1 MEGLVATELEM
12 IGQLLKSHREEKQ
25 LTLKACENAT
35 SIRLGFLQAIE
46 EGKIRDY
53 LEGIYVFG
61 FVKQY
66 AEFLGANI
74 EIISKQFPQAL
85 STQEKPH
92 EFSYG
97 IGTLEMRGSLGGGV
111 KWLPNLFWAL
121 GVTGIIV
128 VAYYFA
134 RAIGVL

>member
-1 MEGLVATELEM
+1 MATELDI
-12 IGQLLKSHREEKQ
+12 IGQLLKSYRQQKQ

-35 SIRLGFLQAIE
+35 SIRLGFLRAIE
-46 EGKIRDY
+46 EGKICDY

-66 AEFLGANI
+66 AEFLGADI
-74 EIISKQFPQAL
+74 EISSKQFPQAL

-97 IGTLEMRGSLGGGV
+97 LGTLEMRGSIGGGV
-111 KWLPNLFWAL
+111 KWLPNIFWAL

-134 RAIGVL
+134 RVSGVV